1 MEGHNGLNTLECLRG
16 RLLAE
21 RHASRVAKE
30 EAESLGNKFLLAL
43 FWDFISPSL
52 TLKKKSWVVQQF
64 VELEKK
70 LKEEIKL
77 RDKAERKLKLLKKKL
92 ECFNNVTTPSWQ
104 KYHSSEKC
112 EDSCG
117 SSLSS
122 AVSRDSEANETKLVH
137 TVNPALLENEVHNH
151 NVAEECVLV
160 QTQNSP
166 FTTKDCNSDPSN
178 FLPQIL
184 GNNPNQSSD
193 NLKNDGNRLSLSSS
207 KSLAEGYNSQGT
219 DDCSS
224 NPSPTEAFPENIC
237 HNSNPIPS

>member
-30 EAESLGNKFLLAL
+30 EAESLGNK
-43 FWDFISPSL
+43 
-52 TLKKKSWVVQQF
+52 F

>member
-1 MEGHNGLNTLECLRG
+1 MVWILLECLRG

-30 EAESLGNKFLLAL
+30 EAESLGNK
-43 FWDFISPSL
+43 
-52 TLKKKSWVVQQF
+52 F

-104 KYHSSEKC
+104 KSPSSEIC

-117 SSLSS
+117 SSLCS

-151 NVAEECVLV
+151 YVAEECVLV
-160 QTQNSP
+160 QTHNSP
-166 FTTKDCNSDPSN
+166 LTTKDCNSDQSN

-193 NLKNDGNRLSLSSS
+193 NLKNDGNR
-207 KSLAEGYNSQGT
+207 
-219 DDCSS
+219 C
-224 NPSPTEAFPENIC
+224 PR
-237 HNSNPIPS
+237 